1 MTRRPPTDRVLL
13 GRSCRRLAT
22 VGVGL
27 LVTAQSLTAQSGV
40 RATKHN
46 LSATATTNVVRATS
60 ENEVCAFCH
69 TPHSGKSDAP
79 LWNRGY
85 SAATYTPYSSASLQG
100 SAGQPNGVSKLC
112 LSCHDGTI
120 ALGIVL
126 NGPLAN
132 PSGSIQMTGVT
143 GGGTLAAGA
152 TNLGTVLSAD
162 HPVSFTYDVALST
175 ADGEL
180 LAPASLS
187 STPLK
192 LFVGTTAGVQNAM
205 QCSTCH
211 DPHTN
216 ALPKFLRQAL
226 RGQTTNLCIT
236 CHTKTGWAGST
247 HQASTASVAIGGV
260 TATVATH
267 SCMSCHSPH
276 TVAGAERL
284 LRDGAV
290 ASVSAMENTCYN
302 CHKSGGVGQ
311 NIQTEAAKVSKHP
324 IANSATAGRH
334 RPMFITQPPTGLPE
348 NVLLRPGVAAPDPR
362 FTDAQHVECV
372 DCHNPHRATK
382 ANMIAG
388 TRGID
393 LNGTILSNPRN
404 DSSAA
409 GISQQYSICMRCH
422 GDSYATAL
430 PSPMASG
437 LTPKNKRTE
446 FQTTNSAVHPIGAR
460 GRNLSSNLNAQL
472 TAAGLSVNSVLKCTD
487 CHNNNAYS
495 GLGRVTRV
503 AGTPSGP
510 HGSTLSVLF
519 RANYRLTLGA
529 TTYSNTNFTL
539 CYRCHNEA
547 ALFGTSSNFRK
558 GTQNLHWEHL
568 VHWASNA
575 GAICASCHYN
585 QHSNVGTPKTSYV
598 INGVTYTT
606 PPSST
611 PTRLINFH
619 PNVYGQS
626 GASSRPI
633 WTLNT
638 TTRARSCNLI
648 CHAANGTAGTGK
660 NHPPNDAGYS
670 YTPPSTG
677 DVP

>member
-1 MTRRPPTDRVLL
+1 MKWRLVVSRGRSTPTRRRWALL
-13 GRSCRRLAT
+13 CAGLAF
-22 VGVGL
+22 VSQAV
-27 LVTAQSLTAQSGV
+27 AAQSGV

-46 LSATATTNVVRATS
+46 LSASATTNTVRATTES
-60 ENEVCAFCH
+60 EVCAFCH
-69 TPHSGKSDAP
+69 TPHSGQTDAP
-79 LWNRGY
+79 LWNRSY

-100 SAGQPNGVSKLC
+100 STGQPNGFSKLC
-112 LSCHDGTI
+112 LSCHDGTLAI
-120 ALGIVL
+120 GVVL
-126 NGPLAN
+126 NGPVTS

-143 GGGTLAAGA
+143 GTGTLPAGS
-152 TNLGTVLSAD
+152 TNLGTVLTAD
-162 HPVSFTYDVALST
+162 HPVSFTYDQALRD

-187 STPLK
+187 TTPLK
-192 LFVGTTAGVQNAM
+192 LFVGSTAGVLNAM

-216 ALPKFLRQAL
+216 TLPKFLRQDP
-226 RGQTTNLCIT
+226 RGQTANLCIT
-236 CHTKTGWAGST
+236 CHTKTGWVGST

-260 TATVATH
+260 TATVGTH
-267 SCMSCHSPH
+267 SCMSCHAPH
-276 TVAGAERL
+276 TVSGAERL

-290 ASVSAMENTCYN
+290 SGVSTIENTCYA
-302 CHKSGGVGQ
+302 CHRSGGVGQ

-324 IANSATAGRH
+324 IANNATAGRH

-348 NVLLRPGVAAPDPR
+348 NVLLRPGVAAPDSR

-372 DCHNPHRATK
+372 DCHNPHQATK

-393 LNGTILSNPRN
+393 LNGSILANPRN

-409 GISQQYSICMRCH
+409 GISQQYSICLRCH
-422 GDSYATAL
+422 GDSYATEL

-460 GRNLSSNLNAQL
+460 GRNLSTNLNAQL
-472 TAAGLSVNSVLKCTD
+472 TAAGLSVNAVLKCTD

-495 GLGRVTRV
+495 GTGRVTRV

-510 HGSTLSVLF
+510 HGSTYASMF
-519 RANYRLTLGA
+519 RANYRLTPGA
-529 TTYSNTNFTL
+529 STYSSANFTL
-539 CYRCHNEA
+539 CFRCHSEA

-558 GTQNLHWEHL
+558 GTQNLHLDHL
-568 VHWASNA
+568 QSWASNA
-575 GAICASCHYN
+575 GAVCASCHYN
-585 QHSNVGTPKTSYV
+585 QHSNVGSPNTSYV

-606 PPSST
+606 PPAAT
-611 PTRLINFH
+611 TTRLINFH
-619 PNVYGQS
+619 PSVYGPS
-626 GASSRPI
+626 GSGSRPI

-638 TTRARSCNLI
+638 STRQRSCALI
-648 CHAANGTAGTGK
+648 CHGANGTAGTGK
-660 NHPPNDAGYS
+660 DHPPNNADFT

>member
-1 MTRRPPTDRVLL
+1 MR
-13 GRSCRRLAT
+13 RRLPDVRMRLASRCLRLAVWCAGLT
-22 VGVGL
+22 VVSHTL
-27 LVTAQSLTAQSGV
+27 AAQSDV

-46 LSATATTNVVRATS
+46 LSATATTNAVRATT
-60 ENEVCAFCH
+60 ETEVCAFCH
-69 TPHSGKSDAP
+69 TPHSGRTDAP
-79 LWNRGY
+79 LWNRSY
-85 SAATYTPYSSASLQG
+85 SAAAYTPYSSASLQG
-100 SAGQPNGVSKLC
+100 STGQPNGFSKLC
-112 LSCHDGTI
+112 LSCHDGTLAI
-120 ALGIVL
+120 GVVL
-126 NGPLAN
+126 NGPTAS

-143 GGGTLAAGA
+143 GTGTMAAGA

-162 HPVSFTYDVALST
+162 HPVSFTYDQALST

-192 LFVGTTAGVQNAM
+192 LYVGATAGVLNAM

-216 ALPKFLRQAL
+216 TLPKFLRQAL

-236 CHTKTGWAGST
+236 CHTKTGWVGST

-260 TATVATH
+260 TATVGTH
-267 SCMSCHSPH
+267 SCMSCHAPH
-276 TVAGAERL
+276 TIDGAERL

-290 ASVSAMENTCYN
+290 AGVSAIETTCYA

-311 NIQTEAAKVSKHP
+311 DIQTEAAKVSKHP
-324 IANSATAGRH
+324 IATSATAGRH

-348 NVLLRPGVAAPDPR
+348 NVLLQPGVAAPDPR

-372 DCHNPHRATK
+372 DCHNSHQATK
-382 ANMIAG
+382 ANMLGG

-393 LNGTILSNPRN
+393 LNGSIVTNPRN

-409 GISQQYSICMRCH
+409 GISQQYTNCLRCH

-460 GRNLSSNLNAQL
+460 GRNLSTNLNAQL
-472 TAAGLSVNSVLKCTD
+472 TAAGLSVNAVLKCTD

-495 GLGRVTRV
+495 GTGRVTRA

-510 HGSTLSVLF
+510 HGSTYAVLF

-539 CYRCHNEA
+539 CFRCHNEA
-547 ALFGTSSNFRK
+547 ALFGTSSNFR
-558 GTQNLHWEHL
+558 TSTRNLHYEHL
-568 VHWASNA
+568 QNWASNA

-585 QHSNVGTPKTSYV
+585 QHSNVGTPNTSYV

-606 PPSST
+606 PPSAT

-619 PNVYGQS
+619 PNVYGTS
-626 GASSRPI
+626 GAGSRAV

-638 TTRARSCNLI
+638 STRARSCSLR

-660 NHPPNDAGYS
+660 SHWSFG
-670 YTPPSTG
+670 YTPPATG